1 MSQHRRRFFTLFALP
16 LALLATSLVATT
28 IEPEK
33 VTQPMDS
40 SAQQHYVNALLHK
53 YHLSVNDQPFC
64 YRYRHEIYSP
74 ILGKQSCQLPVEIE
88 NMALQQNGYL
98 QNTTYYRDFS
108 LLQNPAKVR
117 SLQLK
122 ASKDGKESGSIIS
135 AVTSD
140 GVVIEGTLLN
150 RKSSTL
156 LVVGSGFTNYREQM
170 APMGD
175 LFGDYDVLFYDMRGH
190 GYKERKLLQ
199 PKTWKS
205 PSEILIGIDRKKVRL
220 GLSEEKDVFAIVSQ
234 ACRLKKYTNVIGL
247 GLCYSGLILIKTA
260 ALHPNLFTKLIVDG
274 CWFSLRDAV
283 DILSKDPGMM
293 PRPQRHTK
301 WERNWLVQQRWFQK
315 SVVWLAERLFDLDF
329 NTVSVLDYAPL
340 LKESMPILFI
350 HGKDDA
356 MIPREKFEILFHAT
370 NCRQKTAFIT
380 SNEHVWNH
388 LKGKELYKEV
398 VETFI
403 NMPYEHFNRLMISPD
418 AMLDYKQAKL
428 LQSAGGNRTPSG
440 SAVK

>member
-1 MSQHRRRFFTLFALP
+1 MSQHRRPFIVVITLTLS
-16 LALLATSLVATT
+16 LLSAAIVANK

-33 VTQPMDS
+33 VAEPMDA

-53 YHLSVNDQPFC
+53 YHLAPNDQPFS
-64 YRYRHEIYSP
+64 YKFKYEIYSP
-74 ILGKQSCQLPVEIE
+74 ILGKYSCQLPAEIE
-88 NMALQQNGYL
+88 NIALQQNSYL

-117 SLQLK
+117 ALQLK
-122 ASKDGKESGSIIS
+122 TAKDGKESGSTLS

-140 GVVIEGTLLN
+140 GIVIEGTLLN
-150 RKSSTL
+150 RNSSTL
-156 LVVGSGFTNYREQM
+156 LVVGAGFTNYREQM

-175 LFGDYDVLFYDMRGH
+175 LFSDYDVLFYDYRGH
-190 GYKERKLLQ
+190 GFKERQWHK
-199 PKTWKS
+199 PKTWRS
-205 PSEILIGIDRKKVRL
+205 PSEILIGIDRKTVRL

-234 ACRLKKYTNVIGL
+234 ACRMKKYTNVVGL

-293 PRPQRHTK
+293 PRPQRHSK
-301 WERNWLVQQRWFQK
+301 WEHNWLVQQRWFQK
-315 SVVWLAERLFDLDF
+315 SVVWLAERIFNLDF

-340 LKESMPILFI
+340 LRENMPILFI
-350 HGKDDA
+350 HGKDDI

-380 SNEHVWNH
+380 DIPHVWNH
-388 LKGKELYKEV
+388 LKAKELYKEV
-398 VETFI
+398 IETFI
-403 NMPYEHFNRLMISPD
+403 NMPYEHFNRLMISPE
-418 AMLDYKQAKL
+418 AMIDYKQAKL
-428 LQSAGGNRTPSG
+428 LQGAGGNRSTSG
-440 SAVK
+440 GK